1 MRLILA
7 LTSLLGFTACQS
19 VAADQ
24 AAWLT
29 PKADSLNDLKAV
41 LGQMMQTRHID
52 LGPSDP
58 TLSTSLTVLPPPVSP
73 QETRSTA
80 LPVRFDLILRDGK
93 CYVVRHDTGD
103 SRELPQG
110 ACMPA
115 TN

>member
-1 MRLILA
+1 MRLILT
-7 LTSLLGFTACQS
+7 LTGLLGFTACQS

-29 PKADSLNDLKAV
+29 PKADSLNDLKTA
-41 LGQMMQTRHID
+41 LSQMMQTRHID

-58 TLSTSLTVLPPPVSP
+58 TQSTSLTVLPPPVS
-73 QETRSTA
+73 QHETRSAA

-110 ACMPA
+110 ACVPA
-115 TN
+115 AD

>member
-19 VAADQ
+19 VATDQ

-29 PKADSLNDLKAV
+29 PKADSLNDLKAA
-41 LGQMMQTRHID
+41 LGQMMQTKHID

-58 TLSTSLTVLPPPVSP
+58 TQSASLTVLPPPVSP
-73 QETRSTA
+73 HESRSTA
-80 LPVRFDLILRDGK
+80 LPVRFDLIMRNGK

-110 ACMPA
+110 ACVPA
-115 TN
+115 AD